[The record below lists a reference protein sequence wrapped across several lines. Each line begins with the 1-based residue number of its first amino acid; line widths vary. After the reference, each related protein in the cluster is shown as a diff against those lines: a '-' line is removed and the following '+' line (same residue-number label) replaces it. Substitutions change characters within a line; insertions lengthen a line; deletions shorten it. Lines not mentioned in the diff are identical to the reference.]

1 MSQAIQRMPRIRGMI
16 RPLSVLSVS
25 GAIRPL
31 SGGAPVRVEYI
42 DRPFVRRG
50 ESWHR
55 RYAWTAAVFS
65 GGCIG
70 MGYIVAKYFA
80 NEVKEVQSSE
90 FYDSSTDHAAAEE
103 LQLTPRE
110 KRFMRFASVEYDGQL
125 YMTPQDFLDSVTD
138 PDPRSRIS
146 RRKLSRKDLD
156 KMTDVTPSK
165 KKGSTKLFRELN
177 DTGII
182 SYTEY
187 LFLLSVLTKPHSGF
201 RIAFNMFDTDGNQRV
216 DKNEFLVLERIFSTV
231 ARRGKNM
238 RSVQETDVNELSAAA
253 GHVNT
258 TLLVHLFGRKGK
270 ETLSFEDFFRFM
282 ENLQSEVLELEF
294 IEYSKGKA
302 IISEVDF
309 ARILLRYTYLD
320 STGYEAVL
328 ERLQERIPETRGIS
342 FEQFK
347 AFCQFLNNLEDF
359 AITMRL
365 FTFANQPISEEDF
378 RRAVYVCSG
387 HNLKPHLVH
396 TVFQIFDDDGDG
408 FLSYKEFIA
417 IMRDRLHRGL
427 KAQLGPADAWEAF
440 KSCVKDELRC
450 QRSGNISQASFG
462 SLSTM
467 LEDKSN
473 YYNVYIRCVTY
484 PLLINAMIIFRSPT
498 NGA

>member
-90 FYDSSTDHAAAEE
+90 FYDSSTDHEAAEE

-216 DKNEFLVLERIFSTV
+216 DKNEFLVPYFIIHSNSVMAMLALHFL
-231 ARRGKNM
+231 RGQTSQFM
-238 RSVQETDVNELSAAA
+238 SVDKKKV
-253 GHVNT
+253 
-258 TLLVHLFGRKGK
+258 
-270 ETLSFEDFFRFM
+270 
-282 ENLQSEVLELEF
+282 
-294 IEYSKGKA
+294 I
-302 IISEVDF
+302 
-309 ARILLRYTYLD
+309 
-320 STGYEAVL
+320 
-328 ERLQERIPETRGIS
+328 RGLWLIC
-342 FEQFK
+342 
-347 AFCQFLNNLEDF
+347 A
-359 AITMRL
+359 
-365 FTFANQPISEEDF
+365 
-378 RRAVYVCSG
+378 
-387 HNLKPHLVH
+387 
-396 TVFQIFDDDGDG
+396 
-408 FLSYKEFIA
+408 FIA
-417 IMRDRLHRGL
+417 LTEKQDRPEHMVL
-427 KAQLGPADAWEAF
+427 W
-440 KSCVKDELRC
+440 
-450 QRSGNISQASFG
+450 
-462 SLSTM
+462 
-467 LEDKSN
+467 
-473 YYNVYIRCVTY
+473 
-484 PLLINAMIIFRSPT
+484 
-498 NGA
+498 